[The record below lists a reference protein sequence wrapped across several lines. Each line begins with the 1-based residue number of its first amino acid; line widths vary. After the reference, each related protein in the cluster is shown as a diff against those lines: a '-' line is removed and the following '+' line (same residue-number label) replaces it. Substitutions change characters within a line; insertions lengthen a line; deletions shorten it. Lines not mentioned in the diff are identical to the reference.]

1 MDDLGKDN
9 NFTVTVHP
17 YFRSVPETISQVIT
31 FVISAISHPPNA
43 TRVAGYFLCG
53 NPTLS

>member
-9 NFTVTVHP
+9 NFTVTVHL
-17 YFRSVPETISQVIT
+17 ISGQCQKP
-31 FVISAISHPPNA
+31 FPSHHLCHKCYKPSPNA